1 MKNTAARIQMG
12 FMISFYNFIFY
23 SPSLNPKDLYFL
35 NRSLMG
41 IGAHS
46 MLAEIH
52 GIWGSVRLRAG
63 KGVVSVTWAPHTQ
76 VHTWWPFLKK
86 EKDTHF

>member
-41 IGAHS
+41 IGVHS